1 MMVHL
6 HRMKDWARRVKR
18 DALALWI
25 AARDPRTPLVAKL
38 LAAALAGYAFSPID
52 LIPDVIPILGL
63 LDDLL
68 IIPLGIL
75 LAVRLIPPDLMQEFR
90 ARATETERPRS
101 LAGAVA
107 IVTLWIAALAVMA
120 WWLVAQAGP

>member
-6 HRMKDWARRVKR
+6 NRMKDWARRVKR

-25 AARDPRTPLVAKL
+25 AARDPRTPLAAKL

-75 LAVRLIPPDLMQEFR
+75 LAVRLIPPALMQEFR
-90 ARATETERPRS
+90 ARATETKRPRS

-107 IVTLWIAALAVMA
+107 IVTLWIAALAVTA
-120 WWLVAQAGP
+120 WWLIAQAGP

>member
-1 MMVHL
+1 
-6 HRMKDWARRVKR
+6 MKDWARRVKR

-25 AARDPRTPLVAKL
+25 AARDPRTPLAAKL
-38 LAAALAGYAFSPID
+38 LAAALAAYAFSPID

-75 LAVRLIPPDLMQEFR
+75 LALRLIPPALMQDFR
-90 ARATETERPRS
+90 DRATRTDRPRS

-120 WWLVAQAGP
+120 GWLIAQARP

>member
-1 MMVHL
+1 MVHPN
-6 HRMKDWARRVKR
+6 RMKDWARRVKR

-25 AARDPRTPLVAKL
+25 AARDPRTPFAAKL
-38 LAAALAGYAFSPID
+38 LAAALAAYAFSPID

-75 LAVRLIPPDLMQEFR
+75 LAVRLIPPALMQEFR
-90 ARATETERPRS
+90 ARAAETRRPRS
-101 LAGAVA
+101 LAGAVV
-107 IVTLWIAALAVMA
+107 IVTLWVAALAVMA
-120 WWLVAQAGP
+120 WWLVARAGP